1 LLLRCFS
8 SQVKSSQHTNAVQDN
23 AHLPDPQYNKYK
35 ERNAYAHQQ
44 VKVKSSQAKMTFITR
59 NVDRRLVK
67 ARTRPSSHQAKRA
80 AGQPFAVSVHDD
92 VPLVPVAHCID
103 DRVQRADAS

>member
-1 LLLRCFS
+1 MQSLINKSKS
-8 SQVKSSQHTNAVQDN
+8 SQVKS
-23 AHLPDPQYNKYK
+23 
-35 ERNAYAHQQ
+35 RR
-44 VKVKSSQAKMTFITR
+44 KMTFITR

-67 ARTRPSSHQAKRA
+67 ARTRPSSHQAKWV
-80 AGQPFAVSVHDD
+80 AGQSVAVSVHDD